1 MKSYRKFI
9 SIMICCVLAVVN
21 SGCNKQ
27 ESETEAETLVG
38 TYRLSHNPLYCEVE
52 AIDPNAVAL
61 NVDGAR
67 MTYSQIN
74 ALIMRGV
81 SQVVCP
87 NDVDIIFNED
97 LTVGIKCDGE
107 TLVPYP
113 SDDVP
118 ADALRYQIVDG
129 RIRLTVAEQLL
140 QKLLRDE
147 DFEYS
152 DVVGADVAVKLNYTL
167 EDGELRLFLDSN
179 SVLEVLDILRQMGEQ
194 TTGGFD
200 DKTQQIIDSINTV
213 MPQLRDAILNGYRK
227 FNVGISL
234 TRLQ

>member
-9 SIMICCVLAVVN
+9 SIMICCVLAAVN
-21 SGCNKQ
+21 LGCNKQ

-38 TYRLSHNPLYCEVE
+38 TYRLSHKPLYCEVE
-52 AIDPNAVAL
+52 AVDPEAVAL
-61 NVDGAR
+61 YVDGAR

-74 ALIMRGV
+74 ALIMMGV

-97 LTVGIKCDGE
+97 LTVGIVCDGE

-113 SDDVP
+113 SEGIP
-118 ADALRYQIVDG
+118 ADALRYQVVDG

-140 QKLLRDE
+140 QKLLSDE

-167 EDGELRLFLDSN
+167 GDGELRLFLDSN
-179 SVLEVLDILRQMGEQ
+179 SVLEVLDIFRQMVEQ
-194 TTGGFD
+194 AGGSFD
-200 DKTQQIIDSINTV
+200 EETQQIIDTIEAL
-213 MPQLRDAILNGYRK
+213 MPQLRDALLNGYRK
-227 FNVGISL
+227 FDVGILL